1 MKKAKPR
8 ESVSRLSDI
17 EYCEILF
24 CHGKKDKS
32 MEKQGGALHS
42 YLVDLLRRQLIA
54 RPCLSM
60 DKSNRIV
67 GQCVKCLFR
76 PYVYERDGQA
86 DPAQCQAQRLPYRAL
101 GWRGYQSGGE
111 SLRA

>member
-1 MKKAKPR
+1 M
-8 ESVSRLSDI
+8 ES
-17 EYCEILF
+17 
-24 CHGKKDKS
+24 K
-32 MEKQGGALHS
+32 GGALQS
-42 YLVDLLRRQLIA
+42 LVDLLRRQLIA
-54 RPCLSM
+54 HPCLFM
-60 DKSNRIV
+60 DKSDCIV

-111 SLRA
+111 SPVCAAA

>member
-1 MKKAKPR
+1 
-8 ESVSRLSDI
+8 
-17 EYCEILF
+17 
-24 CHGKKDKS
+24 
-32 MEKQGGALHS
+32 
-42 YLVDLLRRQLIA
+42 
-54 RPCLSM
+54 M
-60 DKSNRIV
+60 DKSDCIV

-111 SLRA
+111 SPAQRVQREIWMQSVTCVRVKTQESVFQVTASAY